1 MAKAF
6 TELPQFFA
14 ETAQEVEF
22 DSIIIEEG
30 LDELEGK
37 NVGFVTVPIVL
48 NTSDSFL
55 SNLPSA
61 GSFGLGR
68 TYRWDLY
75 NTDADNQSIL
85 TKDINYSSLFALP
98 GSENDTSFVINAG
111 LDLERFRTD
120 MGEPV
125 DEPGTYIATMT
136 VTDPASSFMGMT
148 TPEQKYIF
156 SFEFQLLP
164 DAGEDVDEGMEIPKY
179 APYVAQ
185 ILNVD
190 GAKLTL
196 NQTLNDFKNR
206 TRQKVTVL
214 TPDNPITK
222 WSIKFKNQEKRD
234 LSTYLHFGD
243 DNLQLATNFTTDTET
258 FPDSPF
264 SVLYKL
270 YEPLPD
276 DVEEKD
282 MVHVVREMLPE
293 LTETIELV
301 PYAQEDEDVLVLRI
315 PDSAGVDSP
324 VTMRSTAF
332 QSYDDLVTSDA
343 RLKKE
348 IEDKFLSGSEKPIN
362 LNLDYSNYENYVNF
376 SSAEKRLDNFK
387 YKVKLIDDY
396 KAESSSLVGVN
407 YAGSDLRE
415 LDKKIRNI
423 KANFDGY
430 EDYLYNVS
438 SSYITSSLG
447 EFPTAS
453 WPKTGSGTF
462 AIPFEPVSRS
472 NADFITWYGSI
483 ASKRGQIYSAS
494 YYDQN
499 NPNRLINL
507 LPEHIKDDAENSQFL
522 DFMDMIGQQFD
533 ELWAYT
539 SEIAK
544 ITDRQNDLS
553 KGFSSDLVFN
563 LAKSLGWGV
572 QDGKDLLDL
581 SRVGFGQKLSG
592 TTYSLYTSGSLSSP
606 PEGDISKEITKRLI
620 ASMPYLLKAK
630 GTIGS
635 LKGIINCYGI
645 PSSILRVRE
654 YGGLQKENHRDQF
667 EIARKFTK
675 ALGFRSEQ
683 FVSSS
688 WADESQTSR
697 KPDTVEFR
705 FRSPTG
711 SNQILVQKD
720 AKWAIRLKDNG
731 STDNYGTVSFM
742 LSGSTGY
749 KEISSSLLPVYDG
762 EYHSVMLRKSKV
774 NLNLF
779 TTSSFEQ
786 ATTLFNPPFIT
797 GSNSAE
803 YGVMKIVSSSD
814 VARDGSKSLEQTN
827 TRTLDD
833 PGISYSHLYRN
844 DPINYPGMT
853 ASLASVSEGETY
865 TFTAYAKVSS
875 SLVDSVGSIA
885 LFELDSDGNVVN
897 WTDEQNYILQ
907 DGGIKTSQK
916 VGLNETEWKQ
926 IQVQK
931 TIKFSN
937 TAGLSARFENH
948 KAGSTIYWDDI
959 ILRKNLANTDTIADA
974 FNYELFV
981 KKYDAGLDRIIH
993 ASKTSLAVTGSSAAS
1008 QSYNASWTGSGTVY
1022 VGGHSSG
1029 TGSAVFDAV
1038 RFSGSMMEFRLWTEA
1053 LDERYFDTH
1062 VENPKSYVGNTPSSS
1077 YYNLA
1082 RRFSFDDNKTLSN
1095 TSEIRDV
1102 SSNQTTTVV
1111 GNANGFGG
1119 ANTFESVVDKTK
1131 TIIPNHGPNRR
1142 MATKIRIENN
1152 ILSGSQAVLSKIAR
1166 KDISSND
1173 FSPLDSPRLGIYF
1186 SPVDVINED
1195 IVSSFANLDFNQYI
1209 GDPRDNFKE
1218 SYSTL
1223 KDTANEYFQKY
1234 SDNNDFWDYMQI
1246 IKYYDQSI
1254 FKQLRKLVPARAKT
1268 HMGTLIE
1275 SNIFERPKS
1284 PVQRSNPSFTK
1295 PFWSDT
1301 INISNIDVDETEV
1314 SQSVLKIETAYP
1326 NYSASIEAGK
1336 DIFKQPSL
1344 YQFSASDNYEDRNL
1358 YISGAVKF
1366 GNTTTIFQEAT
1377 GAMVQNNRNSEYNKE
1392 YQFFYN
1398 TAEEYDKSVKTSI
1411 VTGSIESSN
1420 LVATSSLPELKLN
1433 YYSSKSLKDS
1443 DRDPEYHLYLPF
1455 NRSFYTGVKNTK
1467 NTTLDGDLPIV
1478 VKISA
1483 PTVAVPTD
1491 IGISKLKVDESR

>member
-6 TELPQFFA
+6 TEFPQFFA
-14 ETAQEVEF
+14 ETAQEVAF

-37 NVGFVTVPIVL
+37 NVGFVTEPIIL

-55 SNLPSA
+55 SNLPMV
-61 GSFGLGR
+61 GLNGFNR
-68 TYRWDLY
+68 TFRWDLY

-85 TKDINYSSLFALP
+85 TSDVNYGDLFALP
-98 GSENDTSFVINAG
+98 GTVNDTSFVINASK
-111 LDLERFRTD
+111 DPERWQINTD
-120 MGEPV
+120 PAV
-125 DEPGTYIATMT
+125 DEIGTYIATMT
-136 VTDPASSFMGMT
+136 VTDPASSFMGFT
-148 TPEQKYIF
+148 TPEQKHIF

-164 DAGEDVDEGMEIPKY
+164 DVEGVDEGMEIPKY

-185 ILNVD
+185 ILDVD

-196 NQTLNDFKNR
+196 NQSLNEFKNR
-206 TRQKVTVL
+206 TRQKLTVIP
-214 TPDNPITK
+214 PDNPITK

-243 DNLQLATNFTTDTET
+243 DNLQLATNFSTDTET

-276 DVEEKD
+276 DIEEKD

-293 LTETIELV
+293 LIETIELV
-301 PYAQEDEDVLVLRI
+301 PYEQEDEDVLVLRV

-362 LNLDYSNYENYVNF
+362 LNLDYSNYENYINF

-387 YKVKLIDDY
+387 YKVKLIDGY

-415 LDKKIRNI
+415 FDKKIRNI

-430 EDYLYNVS
+430 EDYLYNAS
-438 SSYITSSLG
+438 SSYTTSSLG

-453 WPKTGSGTF
+453 WPKTGSGTY

-472 NADFITWYGSI
+472 HADFITWYGSI

-494 YYDQN
+494 YYDTN

-507 LPEHIKDDAENSQFL
+507 LPEHIKDDAENNQFL

-544 ITDRQNDLS
+544 ITDRQSDLS

-606 PEGDISKEITKRLI
+606 PEGDISKEITKRII
-620 ASMPYLLKAK
+620 ASMPYLLKSK

-654 YGGLQKENHRDQF
+654 YGGLQKENHKDQF

-720 AKWAIRLKDNG
+720 TKWAIRLKDNG
-731 STDNYGTVSFM
+731 STDNYGMVSFM
-742 LSGSTGY
+742 ISGSTGY

-786 ATTLFNPPFIT
+786 ASTLFNPPFIT
-797 GSNSAE
+797 ASNSAE

-814 VARDGSKSLEQTN
+814 VARDGTKSLEHKN

-833 PGISYSHLYRN
+833 PGVSYSHLYKN

-885 LFELDSDGNVVN
+885 LFELDSDGYIVN

-937 TAGLSARFENH
+937 TAGLSVRFENH
-948 KAGSTIYWDDI
+948 KAGSTIYWDDVL
-959 ILRKNLANTDTIADA
+959 LRKNLANTDTIADA

-993 ASKTSLAVTGSSAAS
+993 TSKTSLAVTGSSAAS

-1029 TGSAVFDAV
+1029 TGSAVFDAS

-1095 TSEIRDV
+1095 TSEIRDA

-1152 ILSGSQAVLSKIAR
+1152 ILSGSQAVLSKTAR

-1173 FSPLDSPRLGIYF
+1173 FSPLDSPKLGIYF
-1186 SPVDVINED
+1186 SPVDVVNED

-1209 GDPRDNFKE
+1209 GDPRDNFEE

-1234 SDNNDFWDYMQI
+1234 TGKNDFWDYMHI

-1295 PFWSDT
+1295 PFYEDN
-1301 INISNIDVDETEV
+1301 INISVLEHENEA
-1314 SQSVLKIETAYP
+1314 SQSIIKIETSYP

-1358 YISGAVKF
+1358 YISGAVKY

-1377 GAMVQNNRNSEYNKE
+1377 GAMVQNSRNSEFNKE

-1398 TAEEYDKSVKTSI
+1398 SAEEYDKSVKRSI
-1411 VTGSIESSN
+1411 VTGSI
-1420 LVATSSLPELKLN
+1420 ATGTNYIDASLKLN
-1433 YYSSKSLKDS
+1433 YYSSKSLKAT

-1455 NRSFYTGVKNTK
+1455 NRSFYEGVKNTI
-1467 NTTLDGDLPIV
+1467 NTTTDNDSPIIIR
-1478 VKISA
+1478 ISA
-1483 PTVAVPTD
+1483 PTVAVP
-1491 IGISKLKVDESR
+1491 VDSTTKNLDVIDK